1 MEIEDVLNR
10 RSDRSTFV
18 VHFTR
23 DFGGRG
29 AKENL
34 ESILRGYAIR
44 AETPM
49 GWIRGVPSDQLAA
62 AKVVCFSE
70 TPLEHAY
77 SLTQKINRRQVA
89 LSRYGLAFTKAVARK
104 MGVNPIWYVDMTPGQ
119 DAQWAI
125 AKAIDTLRDEA
136 KDSAPGFAAHF
147 AAAVLPFIEQMG
159 TWTTTEKEF
168 WWEREWRHRGDFA
181 FSPSDPTLVFCPEG
195 DIDDLEDFGW
205 PAVDPSWSLERMIE
219 KLARADLGSPADRR
233 ARRRVRNKAD
243 EEATAGR

>member
-10 RSDRSTFV
+10 RSDLSTFV

-23 DFGGRG
+23 DFGGHG
-29 AKENL
+29 SKENL
-34 ESILRGYAIR
+34 ESILRGYRIR

-49 GWIRGVPSDQLAA
+49 GWIKGVAVDQLAA

-77 SLTQKINRRQVA
+77 SLVQKINRRQVA
-89 LSRYGLAFTKAVARK
+89 LSPYGLAFTKAVARK
-104 MGVNPIWYVDMTPGQ
+104 KGVNPIWYVDMTPGQ
-119 DAQWAI
+119 EAHWAI

-136 KDSAPGFAAHF
+136 KVSPPGFAAHF

-181 FSPSDPTLVFCPEG
+181 FSTLDVTLVFCPEG
-195 DIDDLEDFGW
+195 DIDDMEDFGW

-219 KLARADLGSPADRR
+219 KLARTDLGSHSDRR
-233 ARRRVRNKAD
+233 ARRRERAKAD
-243 EEATAGR
+243 EETGAGR